1 MSKLRVGTIEPQ
13 SGTNLNLGASGDTV
27 TVSSDS
33 IKANTFKDAGG
44 NTLWTS
50 DGAGTVSSV
59 NSAMSGGGVTFISE
73 TTVSSPAA
81 TVAFNLT
88 GSYEE
93 YMLVCTDVVN
103 ATDSQFFAF
112 QCNTNNLK
120 ITSTYWQSYQ
130 EHGGAGQG
138 AAQRTGMTQAGG
150 TNWQLMSEECRNNA
164 PPQSAGNW
172 IINLFSPSNTTYLKH
187 FNSTCSYT
195 GRFSGSSWEAN
206 GFTAG
211 IIWQTAALTS
221 ITVRFMANTSNSTGD
236 NITSGHFAL
245 YGI

>member
-73 TTVSSPAA
+73 TTASNVA

-120 ITSTYWQSYQ
+120 ITSTFWQSYQ
-130 EHGGAGQG
+130 EHG
-138 AAQRTGMTQAGG
+138 
-150 TNWQLMSEECRNNA
+150 LSL
-164 PPQSAGNW
+164 
-172 IINLFSPSNTTYLKH
+172 IHI
-187 FNSTCSYT
+187 
-195 GRFSGSSWEAN
+195 
-206 GFTAG
+206 
-211 IIWQTAALTS
+211 
-221 ITVRFMANTSNSTGD
+221 
-236 NITSGHFAL
+236 
-245 YGI
+245 